1 MADVA
6 GGAAR
11 AKVEAAGVGILEVV
25 VTPEGGAILAEVGVG
40 EVIPHL
46 LRKTT

>member
-1 MADVA
+1 MGTPEVGEVVA
-6 GGAAR
+6 
-11 AKVEAAGVGILEVV
+11 EVGILEVV
-25 VTPEGGAILAEVGVG
+25 VTPGEGAILAEVG